1 MAATSRVDSQGKA
14 PSSAPMPRILSGIQ
28 PSGQLHLGNWAGAV
42 RQWVELQETQESFIF
57 VASYHALTT
66 VKKPEELRHAVRQI
80 AVDLVALG
88 IDPARTCLYAQQDV
102 PEVTELAWLL
112 SCVCPMSLAD
122 KGVSFKDKTAKGF
135 EANLGLYTYP
145 ILQAAD
151 ILGPDSDIVPVGK
164 DQIQHI
170 EIARDLAGKFNA
182 LYGEVFKLPAWR
194 LHPESDVLPGIDGQ
208 KMSKSYGNTI
218 DPFQD
223 EKALRK
229 RIMSIVSDSTPV
241 DQPKDPDSDATFRIF
256 RAVAGKADPRTIEL
270 ERKYR
275 EPPAGGFGYGH
286 AKQALF
292 EMLLERFAAAR
303 TRRAQLMADPAEID
317 RILAQGAQ
325 RARVLVRA
333 TVDRARRACG
343 LA

>member
-1 MAATSRVDSQGKA
+1 
-14 PSSAPMPRILSGIQ
+14 MPRILSGIQ
-28 PSGQLHLGNWAGAV
+28 PSGQLHLGNFCGAV
-42 RQWVELQETQESFIF
+42 AQWVDLQRSQESYIF

-66 VKKPEELRHAVRQI
+66 VRDPAELRRSIRQI
-80 AVDLVALG
+80 AIDLVALG
-88 IDPARTCLYAQQDV
+88 IDPQRTVLYAQQDV
-102 PEVTELAWLL
+102 PEVTELLWLL
-112 SCVCPMSLAD
+112 ACICPMSLAD

-151 ILGPDSDIVPVGK
+151 ILAPQADIVPVGK

-170 EIARDLAGKFNA
+170 EIARDLAAKFNHQ
-182 LYGEVFKLPAWR
+182 YGEVFKLPAWR
-194 LHPESDVLPGIDGQ
+194 LAEGAEVLPGIDGQ
-208 KMSKSYGNTI
+208 KMSKSYGNVI

-229 RIMSIVSDSTPV
+229 RIMSIKSDSTPV
-241 DQPKDPDSDATFRIF
+241 DAAKDPEADPTFQIF
-256 RAVAGKADPRTIEL
+256 RAVAGRADPRTADL

-275 EPPAGGFGYGH
+275 EPPPGGFGYGH

-292 EMLLERFAAAR
+292 ELILDRFGAAR
-303 TRRAQLMADPAEID
+303 ARRAELMADPAEID
-317 RILAQGAQ
+317 RILAAGAS
-325 RARVLVRA
+325 RARAIARD

>member
-1 MAATSRVDSQGKA
+1 
-14 PSSAPMPRILSGIQ
+14 MPRILSGIQ

-42 RQWVELQETQESFIF
+42 RQWVELQETQPAHDSFIF
-57 VASYHALTT
+57 IASYHALTT
-66 VKKPEELRHAVRQI
+66 AKDAGELRAQIRQI
-80 AVDLVALG
+80 AIDLVALG
-88 IDPARTCLYAQQDV
+88 IDPARTCLYTQQDV

-122 KGVSFKDKTAKGF
+122 KGVAFKDKVAKGF

-151 ILGPDSDIVPVGK
+151 ILAVDARVVPVGK
-164 DQIQHI
+164 DQIQNI
-170 EIARDLAGKFNA
+170 EIARDIAGKFNA
-182 LYGEVFKLPAWR
+182 RWGAPVFTEPAWR
-194 LHPESDVLPGIDGQ
+194 LHPESDVLPGIDGE

-218 DPFQD
+218 DPFLD

-229 RIMSIVSDSTPV
+229 RVMSVKSDSTPV
-241 DQPKDPDSDATFRIF
+241 DAPKDPEADATFRIF
-256 RAVAGKADPRTIEL
+256 RAVAGRADPRTIEL

-292 EMLLERFAAAR
+292 ELLLERFAPAR
-303 TRRAQLMADPAEID
+303 ARRAELLADPGEVE
-317 RILAQGAQ
+317 RILAQGAT
-325 RARVLVRA
+325 RARAIARA
-333 TVDRARRACG
+333 TTDRARRACG

>member
-1 MAATSRVDSQGKA
+1 M
-14 PSSAPMPRILSGIQ
+14 RILSGIQ
-28 PSGQLHLGNWAGAV
+28 PSGQLHLGNYCGAV
-42 RQWVELQETQESFIF
+42 AQWVELQKTQESFIF

-66 VKKPEELRHAVRQI
+66 VRKADELRQAVRQI
-80 AVDLVALG
+80 AIDLIALG
-88 IDPARTCLYAQQDV
+88 IDPARTCLYAQHDV
-102 PEVTELAWLL
+102 PEVCELTWLL

-151 ILGPDSDIVPVGK
+151 ILAVDSNVVPVGK

-170 EIARDLAGKFNA
+170 EIARDLAGKFNHQ
-182 LYGEVFKLPAWR
+182 YGEVFTLPAWR
-194 LHPESDVLPGIDGQ
+194 LAEGSEVLPGVDGQ
-208 KMSKSYGNTI
+208 KMSKSYGNVI
-218 DPFQD
+218 DPFAE

-229 RIMSIVSDSTPV
+229 RIMAVKSDATPI
-241 DQPKDPDSDATFRIF
+241 DQPKNPDTDPTFQIF
-256 RAVAGKADPRTIEL
+256 RAVAGRSDPRTVEL

-292 EMLLERFAAAR
+292 ELLLDTFGAAR
-303 TRRAQLMADPAEID
+303 QRRAELLADPGEIE
-317 RILAQGAQ
+317 RILAGGAQ
-325 RARVLVRA
+325 RARAIARA
-333 TVDRARRACG
+333 TVDRARAACG

>member
-1 MAATSRVDSQGKA
+1 
-14 PSSAPMPRILSGIQ
+14 MPRILSGIQ
-28 PSGQLHLGNWAGAV
+28 PSGQLHLGNFCGAV
-42 RQWVELQETQESFIF
+42 AQWVELQKTQESFIF

-66 VKKPEELRHAVRQI
+66 VRKADELRTAVRQI
-80 AVDLVALG
+80 AIDLVALG
-88 IDPARTCLYAQQDV
+88 IDPERTCLYAQQDV
-102 PEVTELAWLL
+102 PEVCELTWLL

-135 EANLGLYTYP
+135 DANLGLYTYP
-145 ILQAAD
+145 VLQAAD
-151 ILGPDSDIVPVGK
+151 ILAVDSDIVPVGK

-182 LYGEVFKLPAWR
+182 QYGEVFKLPAWR
-194 LHPESDVLPGIDGQ
+194 LAEGAEVLPGVDGQ

-218 DPFQD
+218 DPFAE

-229 RIMSIVSDSTPV
+229 RIMSVKSDATPM
-241 DQPKDPDSDATFRIF
+241 DQPKNPDADPTFQIF
-256 RAVAGKADPRTIEL
+256 RAVAGRADPRTVEL

-292 EMLLERFAAAR
+292 ELLLDRFGPAR
-303 TRRAQLMADPAEID
+303 AKRAELMADPAAVD
-317 RILAQGAQ
+317 RILAQGAG
-325 RARVLVRA
+325 RARPLARA
-333 TVDRARRACG
+333 TVERARKACG

>member
-1 MAATSRVDSQGKA
+1 M
-14 PSSAPMPRILSGIQ
+14 RILSGIQ
-28 PSGQLHLGNWAGAV
+28 PSGQIHLGNFCGAV
-42 RQWVELQETQESFIF
+42 AQWVELQKTQESFIF

-66 VKKPEELRHAVRQI
+66 AGSADELRERIRQI
-80 AVDLVALG
+80 AVDLIALG
-88 IDPARTCLYAQQDV
+88 VDPARTCLYRQQDV
-102 PEVTELAWLL
+102 PEVTELLWLL
-112 SCVCPMSLAD
+112 ACVCPMSLAD

-135 EANLGLYTYP
+135 EASLGLYTYP

-151 ILGPDSDIVPVGK
+151 ILAPQADVVPVGK

-170 EIARDLAGKFNA
+170 EIARDLAGKFNHRF
-182 LYGEVFKLPAWR
+182 GEVFKVPAWR
-194 LHPESDVLPGIDGQ
+194 LAEGGELLPGVDGQ

-218 DPFQD
+218 DPFAE

-229 RIMSIVSDSTPV
+229 RVMSIKSDSTAV
-241 DQPKDPDSDATFRIF
+241 DAAKDPETDPTFQIF
-256 RAVAGKADPRTIEL
+256 RAVAGRADPRTVEL

-292 EMLLERFAAAR
+292 ELLLDRFGEAR
-303 TRRAQLMADPAEID
+303 RRRAELLADPAEVD
-317 RILAQGAQ
+317 
-325 RARVLVRA
+325 RVLAAGAAKARA
-333 TVDRARRACG
+333 IARDTVDRARAACG

>member
-1 MAATSRVDSQGKA
+1 
-14 PSSAPMPRILSGIQ
+14 MPRILSGIQ
-28 PSGQLHLGNWAGAV
+28 PSGQLHLGNFCGAV
-42 RQWVELQETQESFIF
+42 AQWVELQQAPAGNDSFFFI
-57 VASYHALTT
+57 ASYHALTT
-66 VKKPEELRHAVRQI
+66 VRSADELRSLIRQM
-80 AVDLVALG
+80 AVDLLALG
-88 IDPARTCLYAQQDV
+88 IDPARTCLYAQHDV
-102 PEVTELAWLL
+102 PEVTELLWLL
-112 SCVCPMSLAD
+112 ACVCPMSLAD

-151 ILGPDSDIVPVGK
+151 ILAPQADLVPVGK

-170 EIARDLAGKFNA
+170 EIARDLAAKFNHQ
-182 LYGEVFKLPAWR
+182 YGEVFKLPAWR
-194 LHPESDVLPGIDGQ
+194 LAEGGDLLPGIDGQ

-218 DPFQD
+218 DPFQE

-229 RIMSIVSDSTPV
+229 RIMSIKSDSTAV
-241 DQPKDPDSDATFRIF
+241 DAAKDPEADATFRIF
-256 RAVAGKADPRTIEL
+256 RAVAGRADPRTAEL

-292 EMLLERFAAAR
+292 ELLLDRFGAAR
-303 TRRAQLMADPAEID
+303 ARRAELLADPGEVD
-317 RILAQGAQ
+317 CILAAGAAKA
-325 RARVLVRA
+325 RALARD

-343 LA
+343 LG

>member
-1 MAATSRVDSQGKA
+1 M
-14 PSSAPMPRILSGIQ
+14 RILSGIQ
-28 PSGQLHLGNWAGAV
+28 PSGQLHLGNFCGAV
-42 RQWVELQETQESFIF
+42 AQWVELQKTQESFIF

-66 VKKPEELRHAVRQI
+66 SRSADELRTAVRQI
-80 AVDLVALG
+80 AIDLVALG
-88 IDPARTCLYAQQDV
+88 VDPARTCLYAQQDV
-102 PEVTELAWLL
+102 PEVCELTWLL
-112 SCVCPMSLAD
+112 ACVCPMSLAD

-135 EANLGLYTYP
+135 DANLGLYTYP

-151 ILGPDSDIVPVGK
+151 ILAVDSDVVPVGK

-182 LYGEVFKLPAWR
+182 KYGEVFKQPAWR
-194 LHPESDVLPGIDGQ
+194 LAEGAEVLPGVDGQ

-218 DPFQD
+218 DPFAE

-229 RIMSIVSDSTPV
+229 RIMSVKSDATPI
-241 DQPKDPDSDATFRIF
+241 DQPKDPDADATFQIF
-256 RAVAGKADPRTIEL
+256 RAVAGRADPRTLEL

-292 EMLLERFAAAR
+292 ELLLDRFGPAR
-303 TRRAQLMADPAEID
+303 KRRAELQADPAEVE
-317 RILAQGAQ
+317 RILAQGAAKA
-325 RARVLVRA
+325 RALARA
-333 TVDRARRACG
+333 TVDRARKACG

>member
-1 MAATSRVDSQGKA
+1 
-14 PSSAPMPRILSGIQ
+14 MPRILSGIQ

-42 RQWVELQETQESFIF
+42 RQWIELQAKDESFIF

-66 VKKPEELRHAVRQI
+66 AKDAGELRGAVRQI
-80 AVDLVALG
+80 AIDLVALG
-88 IDPARTCLYAQQDV
+88 IDPARTCLYTQQDV

-112 SCVCPMSLAD
+112 SCCCPMSLVD
-122 KGVSFKDKTAKGF
+122 KGVAFKDKVAKGF
-135 EANLGLYTYP
+135 DANLGLYTYP

-151 ILGPDSDIVPVGK
+151 ILAIDSDVVPVGK
-164 DQIQHI
+164 DQIQNV
-170 EIARDLAGKFNA
+170 EIARDLARIFNHRWQA
-182 LYGEVFKLPAWR
+182 KVFNEPVHR
-194 LHPESDVLPGIDGQ
+194 LHPDSDVLPGIDGE

-218 DPFQD
+218 DPFLD

-229 RIMSIVSDSTPV
+229 RVMSVKSDSTPI
-241 DQPKDPDSDATFRIF
+241 DQPKNPDADPTFQIF
-256 RAVAGKADPRTIEL
+256 RAVAGRADPRTVEL

-292 EMLLERFAAAR
+292 ELLLERFADAR
-303 TRRAQLMADPAEID
+303 KRRAELLADPGQIEA
-317 RILAQGAQ
+317 ILAQGAAKA
-325 RARVLVRA
+325 RALARA
-333 TVDRARRACG
+333 TVDRARKACG